1 MDTSSGK
8 GVHRG
13 ESQQLMIVFKAIEE
27 AQPGPKWQALFR
39 RYWPSYERW
48 FLGEGERGRPTYLAC
63 LRSLRNHMPELLPT
77 YEKLVELAGGGDLV
91 ARFLSMYCPPPYLT
105 GCSQAVW
112 TGDPPFLIR
121 NYDYSPSRWEAVS
134 LKTAWADRR
143 VIAMG
148 DCLWGVLD
156 GMNADGLALSLSFG
170 GRLAVGEG
178 FGVPLVLRY
187 ILEFCS
193 STKEAVEVLQRVPVH
208 MTYSITV
215 LDRSQNFATVF
226 VSPDR
231 PAEALPLVA
240 VTNHQ
245 QHVEWPEHARTT
257 RSVERQRFLSKALRE
272 SSSDVKRL
280 TQAFLRP
287 PLYQRA
293 FAAGFGTLYT
303 TVYHPATGQVEI
315 LWPNIRWEQSFTLSA
330 EGELAI
336 RLVGPRAKRKGLSS
350 LPHPPGM

>member
-1 MDTSSGK
+1 MDTSCGR
-8 GVHRG
+8 GVDRD
-13 ESQQLMIVFKAIEE
+13 ERLQLIIVFKAIEE
-27 AQPGPKWQALFR
+27 AQPGSKWQALFR
-39 RYWPSYERW
+39 SYWPSYQRW
-48 FLGEGERGRPTYLAC
+48 YLGEGERARPTYLAC
-63 LRSLRNHMPELLPT
+63 LRALRNHMPELVPT
-77 YEKLVELAGGGDLV
+77 YEKLVELAGGGDLA

-121 NYDYSPSRWEAVS
+121 NYDYSPSRWDAVS

-148 DCLWGVLD
+148 DCLWGALD
-156 GMNADGLALSLSFG
+156 GMNEDGLALSLSFG

-178 FGVPLVLRY
+178 FGIPLVLRY

-193 STKEAVEVLQRVPVH
+193 STREAVEVLRRVPIH

-215 LDRSQNFATVF
+215 LDRSHNFATVY
-226 VSPDR
+226 VAPDR
-231 PAEALPLVA
+231 PAEVLPLVA

-245 QHVEWPEHARTT
+245 QQVEWPEHARAT
-257 RSVERQRFLSKALRE
+257 RSIERQRFLSKALRE

-280 TQAFLRP
+280 TQAFLHP

-303 TVYHPATGQVEI
+303 TVYHPEAGEVEI
-315 LWPNIRWEQSFTLSA
+315 LWPNIQWHQSFTLYA
-330 EGELAI
+330 EGELVV
-336 RLVGPRAKRKGLSS
+336 RFVGSRVNRRAFST
-350 LPHPPGM
+350 LPHPHGV